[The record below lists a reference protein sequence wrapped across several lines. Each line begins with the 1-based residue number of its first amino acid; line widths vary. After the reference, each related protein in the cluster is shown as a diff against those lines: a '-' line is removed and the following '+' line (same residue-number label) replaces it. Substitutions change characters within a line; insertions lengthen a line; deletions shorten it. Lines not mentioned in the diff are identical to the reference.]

1 MKKSFEEEL
10 KIAEDKEI
18 KDKVIAEEKRGFYI
32 HFIIYLVVNIGIF
45 IQWWYMT
52 GGEGFPWVI
61 TTTGGWGIGIIAHF
75 IIVFVLSKK

>member
-1 MKKSFEEEL
+1 LKKSFEEEL